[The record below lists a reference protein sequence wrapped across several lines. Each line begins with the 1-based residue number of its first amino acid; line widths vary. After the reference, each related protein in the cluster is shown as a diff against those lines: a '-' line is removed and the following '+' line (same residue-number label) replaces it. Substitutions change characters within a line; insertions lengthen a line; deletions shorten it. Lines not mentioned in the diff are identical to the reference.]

1 MRQLPRF
8 ENPIFSQVISHRWNF
23 SKTCFAIVVLGGL
36 LLVICQ
42 LLFRAKL
49 GQYAD
54 LILLSEALLILIISP
69 YIACSALTHHFAP
82 SLSTNVLQLS
92 RMRLRWVWLN
102 IIFGSQVHLFCFLA
116 LTSIVFTIL
125 LPSTSNITHREV
137 IQAHLI
143 FAIYTILGALVG
155 GFWWSV
161 LRHQIF
167 ATLVTYLG
175 WALLIGG
182 VFLLSSL
189 DRYLENLEPIIPPF
203 LHLNPLMAVCH
214 LLEMDVFRTPHL
226 YELTPVPSY
235 RVVYPPW
242 HTVCTWQILI
252 GSCCVA
258 LARWN
263 RV

>member
-1 MRQLPRF
+1 MRQIPRF
-8 ENPIFSQVISHRWNF
+8 ENPIFSQVIIHRWNF
-23 SKTCFAIVVLGGL
+23 GKTCFAIVVLGAL

-42 LLFRAKL
+42 LLLRAKL

-69 YIACSALTHHFAP
+69 YIASSALTHHFAP

-92 RMRLRWVWLN
+92 RMRLRWVWLSV
-102 IIFGSQVHLFCFLA
+102 IFGSQVYLFYFLA

-125 LPSTSNITHREV
+125 LPSISDITPREV

-143 FAIYTILGALVG
+143 FAIYTIVGALVC
-155 GFWWSV
+155 GFWWSI

-167 ATLVTYLG
+167 ATLITYLG
-175 WALLIGG
+175 WSLLIGG

-242 HTVCTWQILI
+242 HTVCVWQILI